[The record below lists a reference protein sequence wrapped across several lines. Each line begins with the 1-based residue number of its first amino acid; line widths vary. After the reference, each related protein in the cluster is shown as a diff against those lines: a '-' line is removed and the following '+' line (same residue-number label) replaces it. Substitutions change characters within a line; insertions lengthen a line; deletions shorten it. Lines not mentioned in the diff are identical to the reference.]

1 MERYADKF
9 CVVNIVSFTF
19 DFEYPH
25 GYGGI
30 GQVTLVEVEHNG
42 FRLIRLC
49 HTVNTPLYLG
59 RTLVSLVNS
68 SRTSLANGSP

>member
-30 GQVTLVEVEHNG
+30 GQMTFVEVEYDCFG
-42 FRLIRLC
+42 FIRLG